1 MQPAPPQAPRQ
12 PKESTM
18 NAVQATGLAL
28 VATICLAGAAQAA
41 DPAAG
46 KALFDRTCANCH
58 SIEAGTNKVGPTLF
72 DVVDRPVASVQG
84 YDYSPQ
90 MRLQKKLRKTWD
102 EKRLDAYLTHPR
114 EVLHGVKMYF
124 AVPDAKDRADVI
136 AYLVTLK

>member
-1 MQPAPPQAPRQ
+1 MKSLQ
-12 PKESTM
+12 T
-18 NAVQATGLAL
+18 TGLAL
-28 VATICLAGAAQAA
+28 AAVLVFTGAAHAA
-41 DPAAG
+41 DVGAG
-46 KALFDRTCANCH
+46 KALFEQTCANCH

-84 YDYSPQ
+84 YDYSPK
-90 MRLQKKLRKTWD
+90 MRLQQKLHKAWD

-124 AVPDAKDRADVI
+124 AVPDAKDRANVI